1 MVFTAARG
9 EPSISTND
17 LHPPTIAVREDKQAV
32 QELVTN
38 DSSKPI
44 TLSAIGVGLLSLATM
59 LGIRLRRGLQPST
72 VLASSGGLG
81 PLIPMNTASALGDNI
96 MEMKSSD
103 PNMKTDKL
111 KQAPKLESP
120 PVDSSGTLPKVNG
133 GIVIGTRKLA
143 VVTGASSGLG
153 LYGALSLAK
162 RGDYYVVLACRNVER
177 AERVAKDM
185 GFPANSYTVIKCELG
200 SFKSVRDFVF
210 NLRAFKGPR
219 GLDALVCN
227 AAVYLPA
234 DPKPRF
240 TEDGY
245 EMSMGVNHLGHFL
258 LSQLLMSDLEK
269 ARNARC
275 IIVGSIT

>member
-1 MVFTAARG
+1 MRLIKV
-9 EPSISTND
+9 
-17 LHPPTIAVREDKQAV
+17 
-32 QELVTN
+32 
-38 DSSKPI
+38 
-44 TLSAIGVGLLSLATM
+44 LLPSLATA
-59 LGIRLRRGLQPST
+59 LVAPARPLTVTPARLAPLQAGA
-72 VLASSGGLG
+72 VAD
-81 PLIPMNTASALGDNI
+81 A
-96 MEMKSSD
+96 E
-103 PNMKTDKL
+103 KL
-111 KQAPKLESP
+111 KVAPKLESP

-177 AERVAKDM
+177 AERVAKEM

-227 AAVYLPA
+227 AAVYLPVRA
-234 DPKPRF
+234 AASSLILNLTSSRDQAAATASREL
-240 TEDGY
+240 T
-245 EMSMGVNHLGHFL
+245 S
-258 LSQLLMSDLEK
+258 S
-269 ARNARC
+269 
-275 IIVGSIT
+275 

>member
-1 MVFTAARG
+1 MRLIPV
-9 EPSISTND
+9 
-17 LHPPTIAVREDKQAV
+17 
-32 QELVTN
+32 
-38 DSSKPI
+38 
-44 TLSAIGVGLLSLATM
+44 LLPSLATA
-59 LGIRLRRGLQPST
+59 LVAPARPLTVTPARLAPLQAGA
-72 VLASSGGLG
+72 VAD
-81 PLIPMNTASALGDNI
+81 A
-96 MEMKSSD
+96 E
-103 PNMKTDKL
+103 KL
-111 KQAPKLESP
+111 KVAPKLESP

-177 AERVAKDM
+177 AERVAKEM

-227 AAVYLPA
+227 AAVYLPVRA
-234 DPKPRF
+234 AASSVILNVSASTP
-240 TEDGY
+240 
-245 EMSMGVNHLGHFL
+245 S
-258 LSQLLMSDLEK
+258 S
-269 ARNARC
+269 
-275 IIVGSIT
+275 